1 MRILCEG
8 ADHETRNAAEFREA
22 AGVSG
27 RLAAGARE
35 NKCGQLHQ
43 AHKQTAVARR
53 YECLV
58 GGALVAAAQQRDQQR
73 DYAR

>member
-1 MRILCEG
+1 
-8 ADHETRNAAEFREA
+8 
-22 AGVSG
+22 
-27 RLAAGARE
+27 LAAGARE

-73 DYAR
+73 D